1 MTRIL
6 IFSLAY
12 YPIVGGAEV
21 AIKEITDR
29 VSGIEFD
36 MVTMRFEESQKTI
49 EKIGNVTVYRVG
61 PNSSYL
67 NKILFI
73 PRAIT
78 MAMGLNSVKKYDRF
92 WAVMTYMLFPISLMR
107 IFWGNKT
114 PYVLT
119 LQDGDPFA
127 RVFKR
132 PHILPFLPL
141 LKYGFRN
148 AEKVQTIST
157 FLAGWA
163 TKMGFS
169 EGVVI
174 PNGVDF
180 SLFEKHFNSDDLLGA
195 RKVIGAND
203 KDVVLITTSRLTHK
217 NGIDT
222 VIKAL
227 PLLPPNFIFVVVGVG
242 EEEKKLK
249 DLTKKL
255 MLEERVKFLGFIPHD
270 RIVPYLKTSNIFIRC
285 SRSEGMGNSFIEA
298 MAVGIPIIGTPVGGI
313 VDFLKDPSTDSTS
326 SPQAG
331 SGQAQTGFMCEA
343 DNIKN
348 ISEVVQKVAS
358 LSLEQKTKIITSAKN
373 LVKEKYDWTLIAQ
386 NMAKILG

>member
-12 YPIVGGAEV
+12 YPVVGGAEV

-29 VSGIEFD
+29 INGTEFD

-92 WAVMTYMLFPISLMR
+92 WAMMTYMLFPIALMR

-119 LQDGDPFA
+119 LQDGDPFS
-127 RVFKR
+127 RVFRR

-163 TKMGFS
+163 TKMGFM
-169 EGVVI
+169 EEPIVV

-180 SLFEKHFNSDDLLGA
+180 SLFEKHFDNNDLLGA

-203 KDVVLITTSRLTHK
+203 KDVVLITTSRLTYK
-217 NGIDT
+217 NGIDA

-227 PLLPPNFIFVVVGVG
+227 TILPPNFIFVVVGIG

-249 DLTKKL
+249 NLTKKL

-298 MAVGIPIIGTPVGGI
+298 MAVGIPVIGTNVGGI
-313 VDFLKDPSTDSTS
+313 PDFLKDEE
-326 SPQAG
+326 
-331 SGQAQTGFMCEA
+331 TGFVCEV
-343 DNIKN
+343 DNEKN
-348 ISEVVQKVAS
+348 IAEVVQKVAH
-358 LSLEQKTKIITSAKN
+358 LSSEQKTKIITNAQN
-373 LVKEKYDWTLIAQ
+373 LAKEKYNWSLIAQ
-386 NMAKILG
+386 NMAKILI